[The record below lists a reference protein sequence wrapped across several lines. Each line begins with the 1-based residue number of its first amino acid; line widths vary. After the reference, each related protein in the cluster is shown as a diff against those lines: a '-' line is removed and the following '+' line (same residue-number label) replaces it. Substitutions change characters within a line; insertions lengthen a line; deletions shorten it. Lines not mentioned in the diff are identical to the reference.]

1 LNAEFPSVGIASV
14 AIGMVWL
21 FRPKRRESEKER
33 VSTNPSLI
41 IGVIG
46 CGYWGPNLIR
56 NFASLKDC
64 RVKYI
69 CDLDADRLEVIQSQ
83 FPWTEAVTDYR
94 KVLDDPEVQAVAIAT
109 PVSTHHRLTIDA
121 LGAGKHVL
129 VEKPLAASVA
139 EAEEMVRKAKDAN
152 RVLMVDH
159 TFIYTPA
166 VQKIKELVD
175 NGDLGDLLYFDSV
188 RVNLGLFQHD
198 INVVWDLAPH
208 DFSIMDYVFRDKPVA
223 AAAHGI
229 CHFGMAEEDVA
240 YVTAFFEKN
249 IIAHFHVNWL
259 SPVKVRMIL
268 IGGSRKMVVYDD
280 MENSEKIKVYDK
292 GVDVIDS
299 KGGIYSALVQY
310 RMGDMYSPKL
320 ATTEALRAEAQHF
333 KECVERGTAPITD
346 GEMGLRVVKLLEGA
360 QKSLASSGHKVSIV

>member
-1 LNAEFPSVGIASV
+1 
-14 AIGMVWL
+14 
-21 FRPKRRESEKER
+21 
-33 VSTNPSLI
+33 
-41 IGVIG
+41 
-46 CGYWGPNLIR
+46 
-56 NFASLKDC
+56 
-64 RVKYI
+64 
-69 CDLDADRLEVIQSQ
+69 
-83 FPWTEAVTDYR
+83 
-94 KVLDDPEVQAVAIAT
+94 
-109 PVSTHHRLTIDA
+109 
-121 LGAGKHVL
+121 
-129 VEKPLAASVA
+129 
-139 EAEEMVRKAKDAN
+139 
-152 RVLMVDH
+152 
-159 TFIYTPA
+159 
-166 VQKIKELVD
+166 
-175 NGDLGDLLYFDSV
+175 
-188 RVNLGLFQHD
+188 VNLGLFQHD